1 MLATVKV
8 NSLLQSDF
16 SLSLQEVLQGN
27 VQLTL
32 DPGVVIIQD
41 EERVVQ
47 RLDFKQVHF
56 SAQLLADSMQSDL
69 AIVINDSNQLKGQ
82 VEVQGL
88 THPATA
94 KINGLLKVQL
104 DKTGFISAFADSLS
118 HVSGN
123 INGEVYIQ
131 GLMSSP
137 SLNNSWLKLQQA
149 NLTGVD
155 AGLSVRDL
163 NLELTYTETEQI
175 FVRGNADIEGQSQCQ

>member
-1 MLATVKV
+1 M
-8 NSLLQSDF
+8 
-16 SLSLQEVLQGN
+16 
-27 VQLTL
+27 
-32 DPGVVIIQD
+32 
-41 EERVVQ
+41 
-47 RLDFKQVHF
+47 
-56 SAQLLADSMQSDL
+56 
-69 AIVINDSNQLKGQ
+69 
-82 VEVQGL
+82 
-88 THPATA
+88 
-94 KINGLLKVQL
+94 QL

-163 NLELTYTETEQI
+163 NLELIYTETEQI
-175 FVRGNADIEGQSQCQ
+175 FVRGNADIEGQSLLIKGQVDDYRSDKIQFKFALNGKDLPLLQLPEMQAWLSPNLELTGGIHAAKVTGEILVPKALMVFKPCRKTLFS

>member
-1 MLATVKV
+1 MYRSRRIFAWRKNGTGLLCLNAQPEAAGQQLAGTIQQLPLAVFADWMPATVKV

-94 KINGLLKVQL
+94 K
-104 DKTGFISAFADSLS
+104 
-118 HVSGN
+118 
-123 INGEVYIQ
+123 
-131 GLMSSP
+131 
-137 SLNNSWLKLQQA
+137 
-149 NLTGVD
+149 
-155 AGLSVRDL
+155 
-163 NLELTYTETEQI
+163 
-175 FVRGNADIEGQSQCQ
+175 